1 MAEIRQPS
9 HPAGAIARRL
19 LPPPALCGFLL
30 LLVLV
35 FSVSYAVGL
44 AAGPVA
50 PGMHGTG
57 SAGSGSG
64 GDGGGGSG
72 GSGGG
77 MEDMSGTDGS
87 MQNMPGMTDG
97 SDR

>member
-9 HPAGAIARRL
+9 HPVGVTARRL

-35 FSVSYAVGL
+35 FSASYAAGS

-57 SAGSGSG
+57 TGSGGGGSG
-64 GDGGGGSG
+64 GDGGGG
-72 GSGGG
+72 GSQGGG
-77 MEDMSGTDGS
+77 MEDMH
-87 MQNMPGMTDG
+87 GMTDG
-97 SDR
+97 SGR